1 MGAVGQVPDPDELRT
16 RELTLLA
23 RVSDAA
29 LEHPALDDLFDEL
42 LLLIADVVHADT
54 VAFLM
59 LDRSAAE
66 LVARAAKGIEEE
78 VEQGVR
84 IPVGRGFAGR
94 IAAER
99 SPVAI
104 DDVDHAD
111 ILNPILRQKG
121 IRSLLGVPLLVDGEV
136 IGVLHVG
143 TLVPRIFS
151 ATDRRLLQLAADRAA
166 LAIERARLYEEERR
180 RRARA
185 EEMARELSALA
196 RVTDVALGYLTLN
209 ELLDEL
215 LARIAEIL
223 AADTAAFLMLD
234 PSAAELVARAA
245 KGIEEEVE
253 QGVRIPVGRGFAG
266 RIAAERSPVAI
277 DDVDHA
283 DILNPILRQK
293 GIRSLLGVPLLVDG
307 EVIGVLHV
315 GTLVPRIFSAT
326 DRRLLQLA
334 ADRAALAIERARL
347 YEQRRVVEAMQR
359 ALLPDTVPEIPGVE
373 IAVRYRPAAV
383 GQTIGGDWYDAF
395 ELGDGRITLVIGDVM
410 GRGVEAAAL
419 MAQLRTSLRAYA
431 FDGHPPA
438 AIVDRL
444 NRLVLAVQPATMTT
458 LCHAILDPVSETLS
472 VVSAGH
478 LPPLLLE
485 ANGTTTLLP
494 VIGDPPL
501 GVVSTAEYREHR
513 FPLTLGSTL
522 LLVTDGAI
530 EVPGEPLDVGLERLA
545 ELAKREPDVRRLCS
559 AVVDGEALNR
569 PLTDDIAVLAAR
581 LVALPDRLRRTW
593 PADSPHAADRTPGA
607 APVARQVVRG
617 RRHRL

>member
-1 MGAVGQVPDPDELRT
+1 M
-16 RELTLLA
+16 A
-23 RVSDAA
+23 RVIDAA
-29 LEHPALDDLFDEL
+29 LEHPALDDLLDEL
-42 LLLIADVVHADT
+42 LELIADIVAADT
-54 VAFLM
+54 AAFLL
-59 LDRSAAE
+59 LDRPTGD

-99 SPVAI
+99 SAVAI
-104 DDVDHAD
+104 EDVDHAE

-121 IRSLLGVPLLVDGEV
+121 IRSLLGVPLLVDGDV

-151 ATDRRLLQLAADRAA
+151 ETDRSLLQLAADRAA
-166 LAIERARLYEEERR
+166 LAIDRARLYEEERR

-196 RVTDVALGYLTLN
+196 RVTDAALGYLTLDD
-209 ELLDEL
+209 LLDEL
-215 LARIAEIL
+215 LNRIAEIL
-223 AADTAAFLMLD
+223 AADTAAFLLLD
-234 PSAAELVARAA
+234 RSTGDLVARAA

-266 RIAAERSPVAI
+266 RIAAERSAVVI
-277 DDVDHA
+277 EDVDHA
-283 DILNPILRQK
+283 EILNPILRQK

-307 EVIGVLHV
+307 DVIGVLHV
-315 GTLVPRIFSAT
+315 GTLVPRIFNAA
-326 DRRLLQLA
+326 DRSLLQLA
-334 ADRAALAIERARL
+334 ADRAALAIDRARL

-359 ALLPDTVPEIPGVE
+359 ALLPDAVPEIPGVE

-410 GRGVEAAAL
+410 GSGVEAAAL
-419 MAQLRTSLRAYA
+419 MAQLRTALRAYA

-438 AIVDRL
+438 AVVDRL
-444 NRLVLAVQPATMTT
+444 NQLVAAVRPPTMTT
-458 LCHAILDPVSETLS
+458 LCHAVLDPVSLTLS
-472 VVSAGH
+472 MVSAGH

-485 ANGTTTLLP
+485 ANGKTTLLS

-513 FPLTLGSTL
+513 FPLTLDSTSAAGDRRSHRGS
-522 LLVTDGAI
+522 G
-530 EVPGEPLDVGLERLA
+530 
-545 ELAKREPDVRRLCS
+545 
-559 AVVDGEALNR
+559 
-569 PLTDDIAVLAAR
+569 
-581 LVALPDRLRRTW
+581 
-593 PADSPHAADRTPGA
+593 
-607 APVARQVVRG
+607 
-617 RRHRL
+617 